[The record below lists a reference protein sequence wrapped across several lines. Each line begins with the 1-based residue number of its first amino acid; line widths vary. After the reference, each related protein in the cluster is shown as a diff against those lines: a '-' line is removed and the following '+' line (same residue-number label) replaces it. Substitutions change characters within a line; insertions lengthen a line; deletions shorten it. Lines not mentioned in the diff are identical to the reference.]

1 MKIYITGIA
10 GFLGSHLA
18 KHLLKLGHEVGGN
31 DNMLGGETDNLP
43 ENLYRFDLTD
53 CIDYE
58 EMKKNLHGADII
70 YHCAA
75 TAHEGLSVFSP
86 NFITKN
92 IYQASV
98 SVITSAI
105 ANKVKRFVYC
115 SSMARYGSQLT
126 PFTEDMKP
134 MPEDPYGIAKVA
146 GEETLQL
153 LAKVHGMQYNIAVPH
168 NIVGPNQKYDDPYRN
183 VVSIMINRNLQGQ
196 PSIIYGDGEQTRCF
210 SYIDDVIYCLEK
222 LALDPQI
229 YGEIINVGPD
239 ESSCTINVL
248 SSLVANSSGY
258 NGKPIHVNER
268 PQEVKHATCSAD
280 KARHYLGY
288 ETKTTLEESI
298 KKTVEYI
305 KKRGTRQFEYN
316 LPLEIINDK
325 TPETWKKKLI

>member
-18 KHLLKLGHEVGGN
+18 KHLIKLGHTVGGN
-31 DNMLGGETDNLP
+31 DSMIGGEKDNLP
-43 ENLYRFDLTD
+43 EGLYRYDEID
-53 CIDYE
+53 CIDYNKMIE
-58 EMKKNLHGADII
+58 VLKDVDIV

-98 SVITSAI
+98 SVITAAI

-115 SSMARYGSQLT
+115 SSMARYGRQQT

-134 MPEDPYGIAKVA
+134 MPIDPYGIAKVA

-153 LAKVHGMQYNIAVPH
+153 LANVHGMEYNIAVPH

-183 VVSIMINRNLQGQ
+183 VMSIMINRNLQGQ

-210 SYIDDVIYCLEK
+210 SYVDDVIYCLEK
-222 LALDPQI
+222 LALDPKI

-239 ESSCTINVL
+239 ESSCSINEL
-248 SSLVANSSGY
+248 SSLVANSTGY
-258 NGKPIHVNER
+258 NGEPIYVKDR
-268 PQEVKHATCSAD
+268 PQEVKHATCSAN
-280 KARHYLGY
+280 KARQYLGY
-288 ETKTTLEESI
+288 ETKTTLEESV
-298 KKTVEYI
+298 KRTTDYI
-305 KKRGTRQFEYN
+305 KNRGVRPFKYN
-316 LPLEIINDK
+316 LPLEILNEK
-325 TPETWKKKLI
+325 TPDTWKKKLI

>member
-18 KHLLKLGHEVGGN
+18 KHLIKLGHTVGGN
-31 DNMLGGETDNLP
+31 DSMIGGEKDNLP
-43 ENLYRFDLTD
+43 EGLYRYDEID
-53 CIDYE
+53 CIDYDKMIE
-58 EMKKNLHGADII
+58 VLKDVNIV

-98 SVITSAI
+98 SVITAAI

-115 SSMARYGSQLT
+115 SSMARYGRQQT

-134 MPEDPYGIAKVA
+134 MPIDPYGIAKVA

-153 LAKVHGMQYNIAVPH
+153 LANVHGMEYNIAVPH

-183 VVSIMINRNLQGQ
+183 VMSIMINRNLQGQ
-196 PSIIYGDGEQTRCF
+196 PSIIYGDGEQKRCF
-210 SYIDDVIYCLEK
+210 SYVDDVIYCLEK
-222 LALDPQI
+222 LALDPKI

-239 ESSCTINVL
+239 ESSCSINEL
-248 SSLVANSSGY
+248 SSLVANSTGY
-258 NGKPIHVNER
+258 NGEPIYVKDR
-268 PQEVKHATCSAD
+268 PQEVKHATCSAN
-280 KARHYLGY
+280 KARQYLGY
-288 ETKTTLEESI
+288 ETKTTLEESV
-298 KKTVEYI
+298 KRTTDYI
-305 KKRGTRQFEYN
+305 KNRGVRPFKYN
-316 LPLEIINDK
+316 LPLEILNEK
-325 TPETWKKKLI
+325 TPDTWKKKLI

>member
-18 KHLLKLGHEVGGN
+18 KHLIKLGHIVGGN
-31 DNMLGGETDNLP
+31 DNMIGGEKDNLP
-43 ENLYRFDLTD
+43 EGLYRYDEID
-53 CIDYE
+53 CIDYNKMIE
-58 EMKKNLHGADII
+58 VLQDVDIV

-98 SVITSAI
+98 SVITAAI

-115 SSMARYGSQLT
+115 SSMARYGRQQT

-134 MPEDPYGIAKVA
+134 MPIDPYGIAKVA

-153 LAKVHGMQYNIAVPH
+153 LANVHGMEYNIAVPH

-183 VVSIMINRNLQGQ
+183 VMSIMINRNLQGQ

-210 SYIDDVIYCLEK
+210 SYVDDVIYCLEK
-222 LALDPQI
+222 LALDPKI

-239 ESSCTINVL
+239 ESSCSINEL
-248 SSLVANSSGY
+248 SSLVANSTGY
-258 NGKPIHVNER
+258 NGEPIYVKDR

-280 KARHYLGY
+280 KARQYLGY
-288 ETKTTLEESI
+288 ETKTTLEESV
-298 KKTVEYI
+298 KRTTDYI
-305 KKRGTRQFEYN
+305 KNRGVRPFKYN
-316 LPLEIINDK
+316 LPLEILNEK
-325 TPETWKKKLI
+325 TPDTWKKKLI

>member
-18 KHLLKLGHEVGGN
+18 KHLLQLGHQVGGN
-31 DNMLGGETDNLP
+31 DNMLGGENDNLP

-58 EMKKNLHGADII
+58 EMNKNLYNVDIV

-98 SVITSAI
+98 SVITAAI
-105 ANKVKRFVYC
+105 VNKVKRFVYC
-115 SSMARYGSQLT
+115 SSMARYGSQQT

-134 MPEDPYGIAKVA
+134 MPVDPYGIAKVA
-146 GEETLQL
+146 GEETLQV
-153 LAKVHGMQYNIAVPH
+153 LAKLHGMEYNIAVPH

-222 LALDPQI
+222 LALDPKI
-229 YGEIINVGPD
+229 YSEIINVGPD
-239 ESSCTINVL
+239 ESSCSINTL

-258 NGKPIHVNER
+258 NGKPIYVKER

-280 KARHYLGY
+280 KARQYLEY

-305 KKRGTRQFEYN
+305 RTRGTRPFKYN